1 MLDAA
6 QYIAEHRD
14 EIISSRNETNEQQVA
29 PETSNVETKE
39 ETPVE
44 TTPAT
49 VENNTETNANNSES
63 VGTEEVTEEVT
74 ETKPVEE
81 RKSADKS
88 DDKSDDNRKQSRKHS
103 KQEQI
108 NYSFAKKNAKLKK
121 LEERIKELEAEN
133 AKFKDL
139 KLENFNNDNQQYID
153 YLWEQKSREQEQR
166 NLETELYSQ
175 RAKDAEEVN
184 NRRIEACYPDENDRK
199 IYTQMIA
206 EHGKDLVAKLD
217 EADPEHAILAY
228 LDDSDLSPILIRVLM
243 TKPDIRNEILSKS
256 SPYTRTLAMAKLES
270 NVRNAQAIIAR
281 RNNNNNKKPSIP
293 VVGSVTKS
301 DNISNSKGVK
311 DYNQLLHDLNNKH
324 YY

>member
-6 QYIAEHRD
+6 QYISEHRD

-29 PETSNVETKE
+29 PETSNAETKE
-39 ETPVE
+39 ETPAE

-49 VENNTETNANNSES
+49 EGDNTEINANNSES
-63 VGTEEVTEEVT
+63 VGTEDVT

-81 RKSADKS
+81 QKS
-88 DDKSDDNRKQSRKHS
+88 DNRKQSHKHS

-153 YLWEQKSREQEQR
+153 YLWEQKSREQEQH
-166 NLETELYSQ
+166 NLESELYSQ
-175 RAKDAEEVN
+175 RAKEAEEVN

-217 EADPEHAILAY
+217 EADPEHAVLAY

-270 NVRNAQAIIAR
+270 NVRNAQAIIAK
-281 RNNNNNKKPSIP
+281 RNNKVAKPSIP

-311 DYNQLLHDLNNKH
+311 DYNQLLHNLNNKH
-324 YY
+324 Y